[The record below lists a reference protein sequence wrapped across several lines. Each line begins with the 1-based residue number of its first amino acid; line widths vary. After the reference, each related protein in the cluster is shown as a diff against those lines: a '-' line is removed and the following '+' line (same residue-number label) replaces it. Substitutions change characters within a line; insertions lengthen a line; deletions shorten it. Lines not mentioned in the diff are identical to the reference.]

1 MMNED
6 LASLLQA
13 RKDNSFTFYD
23 LNVMLS
29 FWEKLIY
36 ILFLHHYILSLNF

>member
-13 RKDNSFTFYD
+13 RKANSFTFYD

-29 FWEKLIY
+29 FWKNLIY
-36 ILFLHHYILSLNF
+36 ILFVYHYF